1 MDEAHSAF
9 YLGSGKET
17 QDRAAQAKRIRG
29 RQDTGERRAGQRAM
43 KYATERE
50 YADPEKAARK
60 LLEIANTV
68 DLLTLDHSLIAKP
81 STRIESLGDAIR
93 FLATL
98 TPEVRAQPH
107 WYRAIHSVGAAVNQP
122 RYITVATLNLQT
134 ALAMDDRLLLSDL
147 PASLQPPEQPIKW

>member
-1 MDEAHSAF
+1 
-9 YLGSGKET
+9 
-17 QDRAAQAKRIRG
+17 
-29 RQDTGERRAGQRAM
+29 M
-43 KYATERE
+43 KYATDRE
-50 YADPEKAARK
+50 YVDPENAARK

-107 WYRAIHSVGAAVNQP
+107 WYRAIHSVGAAVNEP

-134 ALAMDDRLLLSDL
+134 ALAMDDHLLSDL

>member
-1 MDEAHSAF
+1 
-9 YLGSGKET
+9 
-17 QDRAAQAKRIRG
+17 
-29 RQDTGERRAGQRAM
+29 M
-43 KYATERE
+43 KYTTDRE
-50 YADPEKAARK
+50 YADSEKATRK

-81 STRIESLGDAIR
+81 SIGIETLGDAIR

-107 WYRAIHSVGAAVNQP
+107 WYRAIHSVGAAVNEP

-134 ALAMDDRLLLSDL
+134 ALAMDHLLLSNL
-147 PASLQPPEQPIKW
+147 PASNIRSGDSACVDG

>member
-1 MDEAHSAF
+1 
-9 YLGSGKET
+9 
-17 QDRAAQAKRIRG
+17 
-29 RQDTGERRAGQRAM
+29 M
-43 KYATERE
+43 KYAGNRP
-50 YADPEKAARK
+50 YANPEAAMRK

-68 DLLTLDHSLIAKP
+68 ELLTLDNPLIAKP

-107 WYRAIHSVGAAVNQP
+107 WYRAIHSVGAAVNEP

-134 ALAMDDRLLLSDL
+134 ALAMDHLLLSD
-147 PASLQPPEQPIKW
+147 PPVSDPPT

>member
-1 MDEAHSAF
+1 MDSNRALEAA
-9 YLGSGKET
+9 
-17 QDRAAQAKRIRG
+17 RALAR
-29 RQDTGERRAGQRAM
+29 GERDKRTM

-107 WYRAIHSVGAAVNQP
+107 WYRAIHSVGAAVNEP

-134 ALAMDDRLLLSDL
+134 ALAMDHSWPLSKHLNRPSSGSRGDS
-147 PASLQPPEQPIKW
+147 ACVDG

>member
-1 MDEAHSAF
+1 MDSNRALEAA
-9 YLGSGKET
+9 
-17 QDRAAQAKRIRG
+17 RALAR
-29 RQDTGERRAGQRAM
+29 GERDKRTM
-43 KYATERE
+43 KYATDRE
-50 YADPEKAARK
+50 YVDPENAARK

-81 STRIESLGDAIR
+81 STRIESLGDALR

-107 WYRAIHSVGAAVNQP
+107 WYRAIHSVGAAVNEP

-134 ALAMDDRLLLSDL
+134 ALAMDDHLLSDL

>member
-1 MDEAHSAF
+1 
-9 YLGSGKET
+9 
-17 QDRAAQAKRIRG
+17 
-29 RQDTGERRAGQRAM
+29 M
-43 KYATERE
+43 KYATDRE
-50 YADPEKAARK
+50 YVDPENATRK

-107 WYRAIHSVGAAVNQP
+107 WYRAIHSVGAAVNEP

-134 ALAMDDRLLLSDL
+134 ALAVDHLLLSD
-147 PASLQPPEQPIKW
+147 PPSTPPIKW